1 MSERLVTVPHVGSPV
16 LKAEGPEGVSG
27 GGRGCGGPELGRTVG
42 GGKRVCVGPECR
54 LEGHPFHPVMWLSSP
69 VTPVAGEGSW
79 GRDSEDLME
88 RTVVRCAEGH
98 VFSTASFP
106 MQQAERLGPGRLV
119 RCPRCARLRSVVPV
133 TLEKQ

>member
-1 MSERLVTVPHVGSPV
+1 
-16 LKAEGPEGVSG
+16 
-27 GGRGCGGPELGRTVG
+27 
-42 GGKRVCVGPECR
+42 
-54 LEGHPFHPVMWLSSP
+54 
-69 VTPVAGEGSW
+69 
-79 GRDSEDLME
+79 ME

-133 TLEKQ
+133 AVLEERRLGTPFETR